1 MKGKAILIITAVVLI
16 GLTAGAYSIL
26 VSEWTAALQLSLAVV
41 CISEL
46 IAVCTFGLATKAT
59 YKNGVVGTM
68 VIVYAALMLLWSLIG
83 LVFPEKAFH
92 IGYLAISAVMLV
104 AIGISVFST
113 HEAEKIN
120 NDVEAAI
127 DKKRNFT
134 SGGSLTPT
142 AAKKSS
148 NDSLTAMWLK
158 MQNSITDPALLNK
171 IRVLVERIQA
181 MPANSF
187 PNQTIED
194 GMRDIFAMSQ
204 SINVD
209 HSEANKEEIINNI
222 REITNYIKSL

>member
-1 MKGKAILIITAVVLI
+1 
-16 GLTAGAYSIL
+16 
-26 VSEWTAALQLSLAVV
+26 
-41 CISEL
+41 
-46 IAVCTFGLATKAT
+46 
-59 YKNGVVGTM
+59 
-68 VIVYAALMLLWSLIG
+68 
-83 LVFPEKAFH
+83 
-92 IGYLAISAVMLV
+92 
-104 AIGISVFST
+104 
-113 HEAEKIN
+113 
-120 NDVEAAI
+120 
-127 DKKRNFT
+127 
-134 SGGSLTPT
+134 
-142 AAKKSS
+142 
-148 NDSLTAMWLK
+148 